1 MSDRAEGQGSGQER
15 DIPLAGGPDTLA
27 PPHPARESKATRAV
41 VALLGAALLF
51 GPWAAFAAGS
61 RSDSVPGENR
71 QLAPRPEIDGFKTFD
86 ELTSYAADHFPL
98 RDAAIRANE
107 KLIGGVFDEPPSYY
121 GSASHQQVLAGED
134 GWLYFYDDFN
144 KACAPE
150 IPLERVIAGV
160 RRLDAMLKASGR
172 RLVITVPPDKSTA
185 DPEHLPK
192 SFEQRACAEAARTA
206 RYRAL
211 ASLGVDG
218 FIDMRAKV
226 RQLEKQKGQQ
236 VFLPYDTHWNQD
248 AEAMFTTA
256 VADKLDPALLKGT
269 AITAGQFYK
278 EPGDLETI
286 EGIRGKLH
294 PFQAVYVVRDGVT
307 VTPAK
312 PEELRPEKPGLY
324 TISRFTATSTSA
336 PLFQPRTVWIGDSFT
351 QRAMTGNKF
360 QPFFRDVTRVPE
372 LTKGI
377 LAGVQPQAKKRMIQ
391 EIVASKVVV
400 IELVERTMFGVGG
413 YGSMWDTV
421 PQNRFLDDLQAA
433 LDKAPKQ

>member
-1 MSDRAEGQGSGQER
+1 MTTEK
-15 DIPLAGGPDTLA
+15 DIPLAKGPDVI
-27 PPHPARESKATRAV
+27 PSPENVRESKATKV
-41 VALLGAALLF
+41 VIALLGAGLLF
-51 GPWAAFAAGS
+51 GPWAAYAAGS

-71 QLAPRPEIDGFKTFD
+71 TLAPRPEIDGFKTFD
-86 ELTSYAADHFPL
+86 ELTAYAADHFPL
-98 RDAAIRANE
+98 RDAAIRTNE
-107 KLIGGVFDEPPSYY
+107 KLISGVFDEPPSYY
-121 GSASHQQVLAGED
+121 GSASRQQVLPGEK

-150 IPLERVIAGV
+150 ISLDKVIAGV

-172 RLVITVPPDKSTA
+172 QLVITVPPDKSTA

-192 SFEQRACAEAARTA
+192 SFEQRACSDAARAA

-218 FIDMRAKV
+218 YVDMRAGV
-226 RQLEKQKGQQ
+226 EQLEKEKHHQ

-248 AEAMFTTA
+248 SEAMFTTS
-256 VADKLDPALLKGT
+256 VAEKLDPALAKGT
-269 AITAGQFYK
+269 AITAGQFYE

-286 EGIRGKLH
+286 EGIRNRVH
-294 PFQAVYVVRDGVT
+294 RFQAVYVVRDGVT
-307 VTPAK
+307 VTAAK
-312 PEELRPEKPGLY
+312 PEELVPAHKGLY
-324 TISRFTATSTSA
+324 TISHFTATSTSA

-377 LAGVQPQAKKRMIQ
+377 LAGVQPQAKKRMIE
-391 EIVASKVVV
+391 EIVASKAVV

-413 YGSMWDTV
+413 YGSMWDDV

-433 LDKAPKQ
+433 LDAAPKH